1 MHHRVTRVVLMAAP
15 VLALLGMIG
24 CQGTTPMTEP
34 PAPVPPAPVPTLQ
47 GTWLHEGSYDDDDG
61 RIFTERQLVTLTGGG
76 RAITDNAVFDDT
88 GALEDAWQW
97 GEGYTVTDTTVTR
110 TIPGDV
116 DDGEE
121 PTRDVVKMYFWGED
135 RNTVFMN
142 PWGHEETT
150 DELIRYTRVA
160 DPLPSL
166 VGTWTF
172 THDGGELEGRDVIV
186 TIGADGSFML
196 DNEEADGGVWRLT
209 GSIGEVDPDTL
220 IAPLTGLERSNL
232 DETGAVVRDPGQWG
246 VDGTGQIGLA
256 PGIDGALVASPPWDE
271 RNTEGHPYGNYWL
284 RLTAVSDA

>member
-1 MHHRVTRVVLMAAP
+1 MHHRVTTRSSLIMAAP

-34 PAPVPPAPVPTLQ
+34 PAPVRAAPVPTLQ
-47 GTWLHEGSYDDDDG
+47 GTWLHESSYDDDG
-61 RIFTERQLVTLTGGG
+61 LIFTDRELVTLTGER

-88 GALEDAWQW
+88 GALENAWHR
-97 GEGYTVTDTTVTR
+97 GDGYTVTDTTVTR
-110 TIPGDV
+110 TILGDV

-121 PTRDVVKMYFWGED
+121 PPRDVVKMYFWGED

-142 PWGHEETT
+142 PWRHEETT

-172 THDGGELEGRDVIV
+172 TYDGEPEGRGVIV

-196 DNEEADGGVWRLT
+196 DNEIGGGVWRLT

-220 IAPLTGLERSNL
+220 IAPLTGLESSSL
-232 DETGAVVRDPGQWG
+232 DETGAVDRDPRQWG

-256 PGIDGALVASPPWDE
+256 PGIDGALVASVPWDE
-271 RNTEGHPYGNYWL
+271 RDTERHPYGSYWL
-284 RLTAVSDA
+284 RLTPVSDA